1 MKQSIYNT
9 NSINLNIAGVPVTS
23 HKESYETGDT
33 LIPVEMK
40 VVLENGEFL
49 KTDATYYPNR
59 DKFIINE

>member
-9 NSINLNIAGVPVTS
+9 NSINLNIAGIPVTS
-23 HKESYETGDT
+23 HEESHETGDT

-40 VVLENGEFL
+40 VVLENGELL
-49 KTDATYYPNR
+49 KTDAAYYPNQ

>member
-9 NSINLNIAGVPVTS
+9 NSINLNIASIPVTS
-23 HKESYETGDT
+23 HKGSYETGDT

-40 VVLENGEFL
+40 VVLENGEL
-49 KTDATYYPNR
+49 LETNATYYPKQ